1 MTDQV
6 FINCQNIFRAVFHRK
21 GQGIVYICSWIVF
34 PRLESS
40 VSCDN
45 TCCALSTFFSSP
57 RTFTFP
63 FRAISVTC
71 KALSIFFSY
80 LSNWPN
86 TFFSCSAGM
95 SIMVSRI
102 PINQFPSCCIFSAS
116 AFGSSCTV
124 PFCTIP
130 NGPDKTS
137 FPFAEYRFVSLYIL
151 TSFSEI

>member
-6 FINCQNIFRAVFHRK
+6 FINCQNVFRAVFHRK
-21 GQGIVYICSWIVF
+21 GQGIVYILLLDRVPAPGKLGKLRQYLLRPLYILF
-34 PRLESS
+34 LLQG
-40 VSCDN
+40 
-45 TCCALSTFFSSP
+45 LSP
-57 RTFTFP
+57 FP

-71 KALSIFFSY
+71 KALSIFCKY
-80 LSNWPN
+80 IELAKHI
-86 TFFSCSAGM
+86 FSCSAGI

-116 AFGSSCTV
+116 AFGSSCYRS
-124 PFCTIP
+124 FCTIP

-151 TSFSEI
+151 TSFL